1 VILKTLFVLQVHYK
15 FITSVFETYTII
27 FEQKVNADA
36 LLLHFVF
43 FYVFCIGS
51 GLHYKQIC
59 YFFCGSTGILCIVW

>member
-1 VILKTLFVLQVHYK
+1 ML
-15 FITSVFETYTII
+15 S
-27 FEQKVNADA
+27 DA

-59 YFFCGSTGILCIVW
+59 YFFVEVLVSCVLFGKEGEKFYLFIFCLFLHSDAWVF